1 MRTKLKSSKN
11 FDKEGK
17 KKGTKKWDL
26 YPMQLILYII
36 SIE

>member
-1 MRTKLKSSKN
+1 MCTKLKFSEN
-11 FDKEGK
+11 FDKKEK
-17 KKGTKKWDL
+17 EKSTKKWDL